1 MKDFTFKWWYALVGL
16 VLSALLVFF
25 IWLSLPRVQ
34 NRFAAWKSST
44 IGQNYLVKL
53 YSGGRMV
60 ESWYSKHANIDDD
73 GSAGY
78 IFNCR
83 GLQVRVMGD
92 VVAEP
97 VSELTDRSQLD
108 AAIKCN

>member
-1 MKDFTFKWWYALVGL
+1 MANFTFKWWYVLVGLALVGL
-16 VLSALLVFF
+16 LILVG
-25 IWLSLPRVQ
+25 WLSLPRVQ

-44 IGQNYLVKL
+44 IGQNYLVKF
-53 YSGGRMV
+53 YSGGRVV

-73 GSAGY
+73 GSAGF

-83 GLQVRVMGD
+83 GVQVRVMGN

-97 VSELTDRSQLD
+97 VGELTDRSQLD
-108 AAIKCN
+108 TAIKCN